1 MDSKS
6 QGKEELAKEEEK
18 GEEGGRRGRKGMV
31 AYSRSKTKTRTT
43 RTRAAKAKV
52 LAKYARD

>member
-6 QGKEELAKEEEK
+6 QGEEELAKEEEK
-18 GEEGGRRGRKGMV
+18 GEEGGRRGSNGMV
-31 AYSRSKTKTRTT
+31 AESRSKTSTRTT